1 MTIQVENEAVPR
13 LAHTKFRMLIGGRFI
28 DAENGAV
35 AETINPSTGEV
46 LAEIPQASPAD
57 VQKAVEAAK
66 FAQADWQALSVGER
80 SRCFARFDEL
90 LEENSDRLA
99 EIDSLDSGNPIGAM
113 RLDVRLARDYVRG
126 WPGLAQSLRGEV
138 IPASPGNLHYTRDVP
153 YGVVGRITAFNHP
166 LMFAATRPLPS
177 LITGN
182 TLVMKPAPQTS
193 LSTLVLAELFDEAF
207 PPGVVNIVSGG
218 ADAGD
223 AIVTN
228 KAIKRIAFTGSTTTG
243 LLIQRRAAESGTVK
257 HISLE
262 LGGKNAMVIFP
273 DVDIATVVDA
283 AIFGMNFTV
292 CQGQSCGSNSRVLV
306 HRKIYDEF
314 VQRAADALRTLR
326 VGIATDETTDM
337 GPVVSSAQLKRVNDF
352 LQAGV
357 DDKASLVTGGDRPV
371 GTPSGGYFIN
381 PAMFADVHAGMRI
394 AREEIFGPIMSVMVW
409 DDYDEMIE
417 LANGVDLGLT
427 ASVWTNS
434 LSIAHKTAEY
444 LDAGYVWI
452 NDSTRH
458 YFGTPFG
465 GMKNSGIGRE
475 ESIDELRSFM
485 ESKVVHTSLSDP
497 KAALHTMLEQGRLL
511 SAAKVASA

>member
-1 MTIQVENEAVPR
+1 MTILAENEVTQQLR
-13 LAHTKFRMLIGGRFI
+13 QSTVKMLLDGKFVE
-28 DAENGAV
+28 AENGAV
-35 AETINPSTGEV
+35 AETRDPSTGEI
-46 LAEIPQASPAD
+46 LAEVPQASPAD
-57 VQKAVEAAK
+57 VQRAVEAAK
-66 FAQADWQALSVGER
+66 RAQPAWQALSVAER
-80 SRCFARFDEL
+80 SKCFARFDEL
-90 LEENSDRLA
+90 LGENCERLA
-99 EIDSLDSGNPIGAM
+99 TLDALDSGNPVSAM
-113 RLDVRLARDYVRG
+113 RLDVRLAQDYVKG

-193 LSTLVLAELFDEAF
+193 LSTLALAELFNEAF

-218 ADAGD
+218 AEAGD
-223 AIVTN
+223 ALVTN

-243 LLIQRRAAESGTVK
+243 LLIQRRAAEAGTVK

-273 DVDIATVVDA
+273 DVDIDMAVDA

-292 CQGQSCGSNSRVLV
+292 CQGQSCGSTSRVLV

-314 VQRAADALRTLR
+314 VQRSAVALRKLR
-326 VGIATDETTDM
+326 VGVAIDETTDM
-337 GPVVSSAQLKRVNDF
+337 GPVVSSAQLDRVNGF
-352 LQAGV
+352 LQAGIE
-357 DDKASLVTGGDRPV
+357 DKASLVTGGDRPA
-371 GTPSGGYFIN
+371 GLPNGGYFVN
-381 PAMFADVHAGMRI
+381 PVMFADVRPGMRI
-394 AREEIFGPIMSVMVW
+394 AQQEIFGPVMSVMVW

-417 LANGVDLGLT
+417 LANGVELGLT
-427 ASVWTNS
+427 ASVWTNN
-434 LSIAHKTAEY
+434 LHIAHKTAEL

-465 GMKNSGIGRE
+465 GMKNSGVGRE
-475 ESIDELRSFM
+475 ESVDELRSFM
-485 ESKVVHTSLSDP
+485 ESKVVHTRLGDP
-497 KAALHTMLEQGRLL
+497 KVALRSMLR
-511 SAAKVASA
+511 